1 MFPGCCSVIEQT
13 RRDNPFVID
22 DFSVRKRFCQTE
34 CAAIVLTA
42 VLVQINAVIL
52 IVGHTG
58 TGICITESKHIT
70 PRAPC
75 ALAISAG
82 AVVAFLI
89 DAGGA
94 GSPVAFIVLPACN
107 VIIVECGRQIPRRC
121 RAVIDHTDD
130 GVVVNINDLLVGIC
144 HIRAVREVNVRA
156 VLFPI
161 IRVGAFRIF
170 AVFQHPDRL
179 ERIAGV
185 LGQLVDVGRIWSL
198 DVFEF
203 IVRIHAR

>member
-1 MFPGCCSVIEQT
+1 MRICVVNGIQRPEIVCIDSLMRFPFIRRWIEELLQAVNGLSTDSGRGKRVGVADLRECQTAAFIGVFPGCCSVIEQT

-42 VLVQINAVIL
+42 VPVQVNAVIL

-94 GSPVAFIVLPACN
+94 SHPGTATIFTVCD
-107 VIIVECGRQIPRRC
+107 VIIVECG
-121 RAVIDHTDD
+121 
-130 GVVVNINDLLVGIC
+130 
-144 HIRAVREVNVRA
+144 
-156 VLFPI
+156 
-161 IRVGAFRIF
+161 
-170 AVFQHPDRL
+170 
-179 ERIAGV
+179 
-185 LGQLVDVGRIWSL
+185 GQGL
-198 DVFEF
+198 
-203 IVRIHAR
+203 

>member
-22 DFSVRKRFCQTE
+22 DFSVRKRFRQTE

-130 GVVVNINDLLVGIC
+130 GVAMDINDFLIGIRYT
-144 HIRAVREVNVRA
+144 RAVREVNVRSVLIPVVRIGA
-156 VLFPI
+156 VCASALL
-161 IRVGAFRIF
+161 
-170 AVFQHPDRL
+170 QNPDL
-179 ERIAGV
+179 SEVVAGV
-185 LGQLVDVGRIWSL
+185 FGQLVDVGRIRSL